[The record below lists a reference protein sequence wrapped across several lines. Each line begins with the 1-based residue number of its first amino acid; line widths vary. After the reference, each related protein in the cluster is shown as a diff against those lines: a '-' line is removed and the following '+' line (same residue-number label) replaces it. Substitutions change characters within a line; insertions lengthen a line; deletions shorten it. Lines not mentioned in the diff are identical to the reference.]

1 MATLTFDPTVPERVV
16 YSILYGGANLRT
28 WIGDH
33 TAFMAG
39 ANATI
44 NLGSGFGDMTYGENG
59 WLVTGDGYV
68 LYADDMMSIVRAG
81 ATSTGTR
88 HTRAGISG
96 TTIHWVDP
104 GNTIAVG
111 TDDCTSLVHGL
122 GEILGSAYLAEK
134 FLVCDPIGEIV
145 LTVNN
150 STLPVRSIDDGTTF
164 TVISGL
170 PSAAFYFAY
179 IDGVGASS
187 RWVAVGSAHVY
198 CSEDGGVS
206 WSDRTGDLTD
216 IIATPILNIVNP
228 INTFQKVCFETENK
242 EQSFAVSLSTTDP
255 LSIHIEGGIFP
266 TSTGYGWM
274 PTTDP
279 DVSIATH
286 IPIAGVRFVGFEIDA
301 DGNLTLVD
309 GIIHA
314 ATETPNNTWLPVA
327 DAGNTIF
334 FFVLLYAD
342 IQFLCNSDFVI
353 VPPFPSSLP
362 TLFYDQYVYE
372 VDDDGKG
379 FIIVDDGIAIVE
391 PLAIHT

>member
-1 MATLTFDPTVPERVV
+1 MKSRFNNDFLNRQADPNDLAEIVHRLRLGNQRLGQSFVSVNNLDEVAAAAGPGLDVPCCVFYPVPSAFSGATLGSSGGVGLISHETTTGIVYTPDIFNLGHWRPINDGLTTTQYQTALQIIVCPNGVIYAACMFHPAPANSFLAYAPSVGEPFTILLDHAAMVAAVGSSDNTGLATLTFDPTVPERVV

-134 FLVCDPIGEIV
+134 FLVCDPTGEIV

-164 TVISGL
+164 
-170 PSAAFYFAY
+170 
-179 IDGVGASS
+179 
-187 RWVAVGSAHVY
+187 
-198 CSEDGGVS
+198 
-206 WSDRTGDLTD
+206 
-216 IIATPILNIVNP
+216 
-228 INTFQKVCFETENK
+228 
-242 EQSFAVSLSTTDP
+242 AVSS
-255 LSIHIEGGIFP
+255 G
-266 TSTGYGWM
+266 
-274 PTTDP
+274 
-279 DVSIATH
+279 
-286 IPIAGVRFVGFEIDA
+286 
-301 DGNLTLVD
+301 
-309 GIIHA
+309 
-314 ATETPNNTWLPVA
+314 
-327 DAGNTIF
+327 
-334 FFVLLYAD
+334 
-342 IQFLCNSDFVI
+342 
-353 VPPFPSSLP
+353 
-362 TLFYDQYVYE
+362 
-372 VDDDGKG
+372 
-379 FIIVDDGIAIVE
+379 
-391 PLAIHT
+391 